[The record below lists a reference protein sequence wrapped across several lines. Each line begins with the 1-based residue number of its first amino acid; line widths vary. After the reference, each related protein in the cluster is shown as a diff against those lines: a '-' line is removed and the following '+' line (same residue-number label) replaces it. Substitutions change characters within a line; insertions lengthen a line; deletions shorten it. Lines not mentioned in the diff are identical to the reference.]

1 MSTIRSPIASLLTM
15 VANSTV
21 LSHHI
26 RAMFCPVHREAVT
39 PFHEKDIRN
48 DTLRTTQS
56 SLVRLAFSPLVC
68 ISFSCVKSRWRDE
81 GFDTRYGTRVWSPPR
96 SRSPG
101 WPRYGGGVGSAGV
114 PVASGNSRR
123 PLLSRCE
130 GLSLETLSATLD
142 CSREWLRRPEVP
154 GNVPGDP
161 GPQERLGQPWARPLK

>member
-130 GLSLETLSATLD
+130 GLSLKHFQRPWTAPESGSGDQRSPEMSRATPAHK
-142 CSREWLRRPEVP
+142 SNSGSP
-154 GNVPGDP
+154 G
-161 GPQERLGQPWARPLK
+161 LGH